1 MIDYGVRAAK
11 LFSWSHLSGTKHILY
26 ISSHYRW
33 ELQFL
38 LKGHNMA
45 YFMSRQG
52 SSIFISRTNYVR
64 TCTVYLLKGPT
75 MSGLVQF
82 IRVKGPT
89 MLGPGYLPRPGP
101 AGTISV
107 PT

>member
-45 YFMSRQG
+45 YYMSRQG

-64 TCTVYLLKGPT
+64 TGTVYLLKVP
-75 MSGLVQF
+75 MLCQDWYILF
-82 IRVKGPT
+82 ILKGP
-89 MLGPGYLPRPGP
+89 MLCLDWYSLLGLKGPLC
-101 AGTISV
+101 
-107 PT
+107 